1 MALAKLERL
10 TYWYPESA
18 RPALYEVEMALEA
31 GLVLVAG
38 ASGSGKSSLLRC
50 FNGLVPHFHGGRI
63 SGSGQVLGLPIP
75 ATSTRR
81 LAREVGFVFQDPESQ
96 AVYGVVEREVA
107 FALENVGLPRA
118 EMRQCVELAL
128 HRLGLESLR
137 NRRLVTLSG
146 GERQRVA
153 LASAL
158 VLSQRL
164 VVLDE
169 PTSQLDAEGRE
180 ALLDACQELVDSG
193 CGVVLAEHRLEMLAP
208 SAAGLVFV
216 ADGVVEGPAPMAGL
230 SARLPRLPEWK
241 PPGDAPGA
249 VAWVLDGVSAGYGG
263 VPVVERAGFSG
274 RRGEVV
280 VLRGPNGSGKTTLL
294 RVIAGLLEPLAGLAE
309 RGDGR
314 VAYLPQNP
322 QDVLFRPTV
331 RAEVELTIART
342 KGRPNGDSLLDRLGL
357 KQLADRYPRDL
368 STGER
373 QRAAIAAILAGGPA
387 LAVLDEPTRGMDVAA
402 RTALI
407 DLISDL
413 RSAATAVV
421 LATHDADLAAAVAD
435 TVVVLAGGRAAV
447 SARAQVAGPPRR

>member
-1 MALAKLERL
+1 MALANLERL
-10 TYWYPESA
+10 TYWYPESD
-18 RPALYEVEMALEA
+18 RPALSEVEMALEA

-63 SGSGQVLGLPIP
+63 SGSGQVLGLPLP
-75 ATSTRR
+75 DTATRR

-107 FALENVGLPRA
+107 FALENLALPRA
-118 EMRQCVELAL
+118 EMRRRVDLAL
-128 HRLGLESLR
+128 HRLGIEQLR
-137 NRRLVTLSG
+137 SRRLVTLSG

-169 PTSQLDAEGRE
+169 PTSQLDPEGAE
-180 ALLDACQELVDSG
+180 ALLEACLELVESG
-193 CGVVLAEHRLEMLAP
+193 CCVVLAEHRLEALA
-208 SAAGLVFV
+208 SRAAGLVLV
-216 ADGVVEGPAPMAGL
+216 QDGVVKGPAPIGDLA
-230 SARLPRLPEWK
+230 AWLPGLPESR
-241 PPGDAPGA
+241 PTGEPAGA
-249 VAWVLDGVSAGYGG
+249 VAWSLEGVGAGYGG
-263 VPVVERAGFSG
+263 QPVVERADLEG
-274 RRGEVV
+274 RMGEVV
-280 VLRGPNGSGKTTLL
+280 AVRGPNGSGKTTLL
-294 RVIAGLLEPLAGLAE
+294 RVIAGLMAPLWGRAE
-309 RGDGR
+309 RGPGR

-322 QDVLFRPTV
+322 QDVLYRPTV
-331 RAEVELTIART
+331 RDEVQLTIART
-342 KGRPNGDSLLDRLGL
+342 NGRPDGDGLLDRLGL
-357 KQLADRYPRDL
+357 TELADRYPRDL

-407 DLISDL
+407 DLIFDL
-413 RSAATAVV
+413 RSAGSAVV
-421 LATHDADLAAAVAD
+421 LATHDAHLAASVAD
-435 TVVVLAGGRAAV
+435 TVVDVAAGRACV
-447 SARAQVAGPPRR
+447 RDRSAAGEASRR

>member
-75 ATSTRR
+75 DARTRR

-107 FALENVGLPRA
+107 FALENVGMPRA
-118 EMRQCVELAL
+118 EMRQRVELAL

-169 PTSQLDAEGRE
+169 PTSQLDPEGRE

-208 SAAGLVFV
+208 RAAGFVFV
-216 ADGVVEGPAPMAGL
+216 EDGVVEGPAAMADL
-230 SARLPRLPEWK
+230 AARLPRLPERK

-249 VAWVLDGVSAGYGG
+249 VAWVLEGVSAGYGG
-263 VPVVERAGFSG
+263 VPIVERVGLSG

-280 VLRGPNGSGKTTLL
+280 ALRGPNGSGKTTLL
-294 RVIAGLLEPLAGLAE
+294 RVIAGLLEPLAGRAE

-413 RSAATAVV
+413 RSAGTAVV

-435 TVVVLAGGRAAV
+435 TVVDLAGGRAAV
-447 SARAQVAGPPRR
+447 RARAQVAGATPR

>member
-1 MALAKLERL
+1 MALANLERL
-10 TYWYPESA
+10 TYWYPESE
-18 RPALYEVEMALEA
+18 RPALSEVEMALDA
-31 GLVLVAG
+31 GLVLVTG

-63 SGSGQVLGLPIP
+63 SGSGHVLGLPIP
-75 ATSTRR
+75 DTNTRR

-107 FALENVGLPRA
+107 FALENLGLPRA
-118 EMRQCVELAL
+118 EMRQRVELAL
-128 HRLGLESLR
+128 NRLGLETLR

-169 PTSQLDAEGRE
+169 PTSQLDPEGAQ
-180 ALLDACQELVDSG
+180 ALLEACLELVDKG
-193 CGVVLAEHRLEMLAP
+193 CCVVLAEHRLEMLAP
-208 SAAGLVFV
+208 NAAGLVLV
-216 ADGVVEGPAPMAGL
+216 EDGVVEGPGPVAELA
-230 SARLPRLPEWK
+230 ARLPRLPERR
-241 PPGDAPGA
+241 PGGEAPGP
-249 VAWVLDGVSAGYGG
+249 VAWSLDGVSAGYGG
-263 VPVVERAGFSG
+263 TPVVDRVRFSG

-280 VLRGPNGSGKTTLL
+280 GLRGPNGSGKTTLL
-294 RVIAGLLEPLAGLAE
+294 RVIAGLMEPLAGRAQ
-309 RGDGR
+309 RGAGR

-322 QDVLFRPTV
+322 QDVLYRPTV
-331 RAEVELTIART
+331 RDEVQITIART
-342 KGRPNGDSLLDRLGL
+342 QGRPDGDSLLDRLGL
-357 KQLADRYPRDL
+357 RELADRYPRDL

-373 QRAAIAAILAGGPA
+373 QRVAIAAILAGGPA

-407 DLISDL
+407 ELISDL
-413 RSAATAVV
+413 RSAGSAVV
-421 LATHDADLAAAVAD
+421 LATHDAHLAAAVAD
-435 TVVVLAGGRAAV
+435 TVVDVGGGRASIRDRAKV
-447 SARAQVAGPPRR
+447 SGAARS